1 MGQLPLVRPAAEQPS
16 LDYRSYPSR
25 LRVHELM
32 STVTE
37 NRVDSSIKPFFDA
50 LEITLF
56 RALEHF
62 HVYQNRKGRHRGNF
76 EPTSL
81 TPHMLIK
88 GLSDNGYDSN
98 KTGQVVFFHRMPHL
112 PQGDS
117 NRRGSFTR
125 AGKDIEGT
133 ARESDVSS
141 LSIDS
146 HISAL
151 ASRTWPGT

>member
-1 MGQLPLVRPAAEQPS
+1 MVQLPLVRPAAEQPS

-25 LRVHELM
+25 LRV
-32 STVTE
+32 
-37 NRVDSSIKPFFDA
+37 VD
-50 LEITLF
+50 
-56 RALEHF
+56 
-62 HVYQNRKGRHRGNF
+62 
-76 EPTSL
+76 
-81 TPHMLIK
+81 PHMLIK

-125 AGKDIEGT
+125 AGKDTEGT
-133 ARESDVSS
+133 GRESDVSS

-151 ASRTWPGT
+151 ASRTWPGTGASYLYPSDDHHTKLKSSLLRQSRVATFPSMT